1 MLIYN
6 LFKLIQI
13 NFLDIS
19 FYERIVFELIFN
31 ESWKEIQIYI
41 HLSLITR
48 NLNSQNSKNNDIV
61 YNVFANK
68 FFSLLY
74 VLQLPVGSY
83 NCSFPPINCF
93 LHMLEKGQEGD
104 WLYFRV
110 NRRHL

>member
-48 NLNSQNSKNNDIV
+48 NLKSQNSKNNDIV
-61 YNVFANK
+61 
-68 FFSLLY
+68 
-74 VLQLPVGSY
+74 
-83 NCSFPPINCF
+83 
-93 LHMLEKGQEGD
+93 
-104 WLYFRV
+104 
-110 NRRHL
+110 

>member
-48 NLNSQNSKNNDIV
+48 NLNSQNSNNNDIV
-61 YNVFANK
+61 
-68 FFSLLY
+68 
-74 VLQLPVGSY
+74 
-83 NCSFPPINCF
+83 
-93 LHMLEKGQEGD
+93 
-104 WLYFRV
+104 
-110 NRRHL
+110 

>member
-6 LFKLIQI
+6 LSKLIQI

-68 FFSLLY
+68 FSSLLY

-93 LHMLEKGQEGD
+93 LQMLEKGQEGD

>member
-6 LFKLIQI
+6 LSKLIQI

-61 YNVFANK
+61 WNVFANK
-68 FFSLLY
+68 FSSLLY

-93 LHMLEKGQEGD
+93 LQMLEKGQEGD